1 MKIKCYL
8 SQQFPEKKPMSENR
22 VSSDVV
28 IAGPG
33 LKRLIPMSFYLISL
47 IMILTGCGEK
57 DHLKVLKLA
66 HGLDPSHSVHRGMVY
81 MGERLEEK
89 SGGKLTLEIYPS
101 QQLGSER
108 QCVELLQIGSLAMT
122 KVSAAI
128 MEGFT
133 PKYKVLSLPYIFK
146 NKEHSY
152 RILDGEVGRELLE
165 SGSEYWLRGLTFYDA
180 GSRSFYTKDRPI
192 MKPEDL
198 SGLKIRVM
206 KSPTAVDMIRAM
218 GGSPTPISWGE
229 LYTAL
234 QGGVV
239 DGAENNPPSF
249 YLSHH
254 YEVCKFYCLNEHTS
268 VPDVLL
274 ISTIIWEQLSE
285 EKQRWVQEAASESA
299 VYQRVLWAESE
310 KESLEA
316 VQKAGVEVLYPPK
329 EAFAKTVQ
337 SIYKEYESNAEIME
351 LITRIRAQET
361 AVDEMEANPGE
372 NSSEAEIPEKDPA
385 GNPDDNLNME
395 ESQ

>member
-1 MKIKCYL
+1 MIFKLPISTKLLFIL
-8 SQQFPEKKPMSENR
+8 SVLLTSCT
-22 VSSDVV
+22 
-28 IAGPG
+28 
-33 LKRLIPMSFYLISL
+33 SL
-47 IMILTGCGEK
+47 QK
-57 DHLKVLKLA
+57 DKVLKLA
-66 HGLDPSHSVHRGMVY
+66 HGLDPSHPVHRGMEF
-81 MGERLEEK
+81 MAEKLEEK
-89 SGGKLTLEIYPS
+89 SGGKLTMHIYPS

-122 KVSAAI
+122 KVSSAV
-128 MEGFT
+128 MEGFA
-133 PKYKVLSLPYIFK
+133 PQYRVLSLPYIFK
-146 NKEHSY
+146 DREHYY
-152 RILDGEVGRELLE
+152 RVLDGEIGDEILA
-165 SGSEYWLRGLTFYDA
+165 SGTEYWLRGLTFYDA

-198 SGLKIRVM
+198 AGLKIRVM
-206 KSPTAVDMIRAM
+206 KSPTAVNMIRAM

-254 YEVCKFYCLNEHTS
+254 YEVCKYYCINEHTS

-285 EKQRWVQEAASESA
+285 EEKQWLQEAARESA

-316 VQKAGVEVLYPPK
+316 VAKAGVEILYPPK
-329 EAFAKTVQ
+329 EPFAAAVAPL
-337 SIYKEYESNAEIME
+337 YREYEAIPELND
-351 LITRIRAQET
+351 LITRIREKEKT
-361 AVDEMEANPGE
+361 DTLTSAN
-372 NSSEAEIPEKDPA
+372 
-385 GNPDDNLNME
+385 L
-395 ESQ
+395 